1 MRGKFEDLANEV
13 GGNRG
18 TPTPVGRQLQ
28 SIFGIETPRPLP
40 DHLARLLTQLH
51 QVDDKMR
58 RLLAGGED
66 RLSGP
71 LATIDLI
78 AGIEVLLRQP
88 PESRDIV
95 LRVGPIELDLIER
108 TVKREHR
115 IIHLLP
121 REFRLLEYM
130 MRRKDQ
136 VLTRAVLLEEVWNY
150 RIAPKTNLVDVHMG
164 KLRRKLD
171 EPHESPMI
179 CNVRGAGFILRA
191 PA

>member
-1 MRGKFEDLANEV
+1 MRGKFEDLANGV

-18 TPTPVGRQLQ
+18 TPMPVGRQLE
-28 SIFGIETPRPLP
+28 SIFDVEAPPPLP

-51 QVDDKMR
+51 QADDKTR
-58 RLLAGGED
+58 GLLAGRED

-71 LATIDLI
+71 SATVELI
-78 AGIEVLLRQP
+78 AGIEVLLRRP
-88 PESRDIV
+88 TESRDIV
-95 LRVGPIELDLIER
+95 LRVGPVELDLIER
-108 TVKREHR
+108 TVKRKHR

-130 MRRKDQ
+130 MRRKNQ
-136 VLTRAVLLEEVWNY
+136 VLTRDVLLEEVWNY

-179 CNVRGAGFILRA
+179 YNVRGVGFILRA